1 MKIDVNKY
9 PYPRRRVIR
18 TILRNLINLAFT
30 VLGDFEII
38 GKENLPKSGPLLV
51 VSNHFSFLD
60 PLAVINLLSWRLE
73 FLGGTRT
80 PNAPGTVEWLRHL
93 WGIIPV
99 FRGSVS
105 RDTFIISES
114 VLAQNGILG
123 IFPEGGSWANVLRP
137 ARPGVA
143 FLAAKTSA
151 TILPI
156 GLDGFDTFF
165 SKIRQ
170 FKRPK
175 VTARIGKPFG
185 PYQIDV
191 KNRTDRLKLDEI
203 GHDIMI
209 HISRLLPPEKHG
221 YYSNDPDIREAAKG
235 TEIYPWE
242 TMQEV

>member
-1 MKIDVNKY
+1 MKIDKKKY
-9 PYPRRRVIR
+9 PYPRKKVIR
-18 TILRNLINLAFT
+18 SILRSLINMAFAI
-30 VLGDFEII
+30 LGDFQIV
-38 GKENLPKSGPLLV
+38 GKENLPEKGPVLV
-51 VSNHFSFLD
+51 VGNHFSFLD
-60 PLAVINLLSWRLE
+60 PLAFIKILSWKLE

-105 RDTFIISES
+105 RDTFTISETI
-114 VLAQNGILG
+114 LAQNGMLG

-143 FLAAKTSA
+143 FLAAKTGA
-151 TILPI
+151 KILPV

-165 SKIRQ
+165 ANIRN

-175 VTARIGKPFG
+175 VTARIGKTFG
-185 PYQIDV
+185 PYQVDL
-191 KNRTDRLKLDEI
+191 KNRMEREKLDEI

-209 HISRLLPPEKHG
+209 HIAKLLPPHKRG
-221 YYSNDPDIREAAKG
+221 YYSDDPAIRDAAKG
-235 TEIYPWE
+235 TEIYPWDGIPE
-242 TMQEV
+242 T